1 MRNNYSLYIILFI
14 LLLGNLCTPVKAD
27 EATTTVAI
35 VDFTNNSGKYLPQVG
50 ESASEILS
58 VLLVQT
64 KKFNVVE
71 RDKLRSIMEEQGLV
85 GSGLVDNSQSVIQ
98 IGKLLGADYIITGS
112 IVSYGE
118 RSIRFQGYGIN
129 TEKIITEMTVSIKVL
144 NVTNGRI
151 EFASLLSD
159 SVDQGGT
166 GYLET
171 NNNNTKRTLIT
182 NVLQSAVNQ
191 ISENILPEKEVLDT
205 VEVSFI
211 SNPQGADLEIDG
223 VYCGNT
229 PLKLQLNPGIHRVTI
244 SLAEFNPWD
253 KKINAYEGLEVKA
266 VLERKPEKKE
276 EDD

>member
-1 MRNNYSLYIILFI
+1 
-14 LLLGNLCTPVKAD
+14 LCTPVKAD